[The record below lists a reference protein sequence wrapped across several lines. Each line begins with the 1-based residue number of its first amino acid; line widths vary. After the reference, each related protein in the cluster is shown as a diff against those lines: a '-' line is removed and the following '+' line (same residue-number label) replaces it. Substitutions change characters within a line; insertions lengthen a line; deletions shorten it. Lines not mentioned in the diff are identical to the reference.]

1 LWERRKIL
9 QRGLG
14 QITGER
20 RFFYFLSM
28 SERLSL
34 QRLLKINVV
43 HSRTLIEKNGFAQ
56 TPSPFPT
63 SRRLDPDPQ
72 TGRRATDMCLI
83 TIQSWLK
90 WQTVDRSENLHASV
104 ISTYTMNYDTQS
116 LLCADKIMKLH
127 SNPTKKTLSL
137 SCTISSHEIK
147 W

>member
-1 LWERRKIL
+1 
-9 QRGLG
+9 
-14 QITGER
+14 
-20 RFFYFLSM
+20 M

-90 WQTVDRSENLHASV
+90 WQTVDRSDNLHASV

-116 LLCADKIMKLH
+116 LLCADKIMKRH
-127 SNPTKKTLSL
+127 SNPTKKNSVAVLHHLKSWNQMVKGSL
-137 SCTISSHEIK
+137 DNWMLPDNESLVWPLGRVIR
-147 W
+147 